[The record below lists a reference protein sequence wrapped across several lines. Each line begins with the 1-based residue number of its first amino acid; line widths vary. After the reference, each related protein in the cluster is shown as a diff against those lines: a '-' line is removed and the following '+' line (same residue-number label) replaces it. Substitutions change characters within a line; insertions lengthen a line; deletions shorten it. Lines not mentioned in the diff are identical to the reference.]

1 MINIYTDEYKSL
13 VNDVVYNTL
22 KYFNE
27 DPKRIDV
34 EIEFVSK
41 EEIREINREERNI
54 DKVTDV
60 LSFQNIE
67 DISFPLEYEKYTFDI
82 NPSDNTLMLGDIYI
96 CLDKAKEQAEEFNHS
111 IEREVAFLT
120 CHGMLHLLGFD
131 HDTKEKESEMME
143 ITEEILSS
151 INLAKNSDLSLK
163 IENDKSSEVEFKS
176 GYVTIMGRPNAGK
189 STFINTL
196 IGEKIAIVSWRPQTT
211 RENIMGI
218 YNEENYQIVF
228 TDTPGIFKPRNK
240 LGNFM
245 VKNIEV
251 SSEHVDVILYILNA
265 EKDFNEIDKE
275 NIENFL
281 DKGYNVIV
289 AINKVDRVTKDK
301 VVSFMSILNNY
312 PKIKA
317 VVPMSAKSG
326 KNVNIVLDEIKKL
339 LTDNIKYFED
349 DLYTDKTVR
358 YMCGEIIREKAFR
371 LLDKE
376 IPYGIGVEI
385 IEFDETKKGII
396 NISADIICE
405 KQAHKKIILG
415 KNGAMIKQIA
425 TYARQDM
432 EDLLNEKVFLTLF
445 VKVEPDWRE
454 NLNVLRD
461 LGYDVKKLK

>member
-1 MINIYTDEYKSL
+1 MIRIYTNEYKSL
-13 VNDVVYNTL
+13 VNDVIANTL
-22 KYFNE
+22 RYFNE
-27 DPKRIDV
+27 DAKRIDV

-41 EEIREINREERNI
+41 EEIQEINKEERNI

-67 DISFPLEYEKYTFDI
+67 DISFPLELEKFSDEI
-82 NPSDNTLMLGDIYI
+82 NPEDNTLMLGEIYI
-96 CLDKAKEQAEEFNHS
+96 CLDVAKEQANEFGHS
-111 IEREVAFLT
+111 IEREIAFLT

-131 HDTKEKESEMME
+131 HDTKAKEEEMMS
-143 ITEEILSS
+143 ITEEILSKV
-151 INLAKNSDLSLK
+151 NLSKNDLNNQ
-163 IENDKSSEVEFKS
+163 IEPENKDDFKS

-196 IGEKIAIVSWRPQTT
+196 IGEKVAIVSWRPQTT
-211 RENIMGI
+211 RENIIGI
-218 YNEENYQIVF
+218 YNEPNCQIVF
-228 TDTPGIFKPRNK
+228 TDTPGIFTPRNK

-245 VKNIEV
+245 VKNIEL
-251 SSEHVDVILYILNA
+251 SSEHTDVILYILNA
-265 EKDFNEIDKE
+265 EKDFNEVDKQS
-275 NIENFL
+275 IENFIN
-281 DKGYNVIV
+281 KNYNIIV

-301 VVSFMSILNNY
+301 VVSFMAELNKY
-312 PKIKA
+312 PQIKS
-317 VVPMSAKSG
+317 VVPISALKN
-326 KNVNIVLDEIKKL
+326 KNVSIVLDEIKKL
-339 LTDNIKYFED
+339 LTDNIKYYED

-385 IEFDETKKGII
+385 IEFDEKESGKLI

-415 KNGAMIKQIA
+415 KNGQMIKQIA
-425 TYARQDM
+425 TYSRQDM
-432 EDLLNEKVFLTLF
+432 ENLLGTKVFLTLF

-454 NLNVLRD
+454 NLSILKD
-461 LGYDVKKLK
+461 LGYDMKKLK